1 MTNAISIETLQKT
14 QDGLQKN
21 YLKAQKAMQ
30 DAQAEHAIHDAALE
44 KFNNKYGRVLQMMNE
59 D

>member
-1 MTNAISIETLQKT
+1 MTDAISVEALQKT
-14 QDGLQKN
+14 QKSLYKK
-21 YLKAQKAMQ
+21 YLKAQKAMH

-44 KFNNKYGRVLQMMNE
+44 KFNNQYGRVLQMMNE